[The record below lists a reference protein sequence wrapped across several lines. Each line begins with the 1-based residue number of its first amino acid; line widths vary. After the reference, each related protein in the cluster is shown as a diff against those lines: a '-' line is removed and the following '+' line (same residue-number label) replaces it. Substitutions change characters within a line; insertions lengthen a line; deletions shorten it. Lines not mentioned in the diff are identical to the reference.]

1 MERTLLNLSFG
12 EQGKSLL
19 IGGSLPNLFEHYKLL
34 VSAFSYLSF
43 AERYRLSLVSK
54 NFVVTFFCS

>member
-19 IGGSLPNLFEHYKLL
+19 IGGSELL
-34 VSAFSYLSF
+34 SVIEL
-43 AERYRLSLVSK
+43 ERIEVIFLVEFGAIS
-54 NFVVTFFCS
+54 NSR